1 MEEKRYGYIYEIT
14 FPDGKVYV
22 GKHIPK
28 HKGEAYN
35 WYMGSGNYV
44 KNFLKEHSKD
54 ELTKKLL
61 VEGEFT
67 IDELNKLE
75 VEYVSKYKQLPNCVN
90 KARGGDGGDTSKFID
105 YNSEEYKKN
114 HSDGIKR
121 QRIEKYGS
129 IENYSQITKEK
140 NLSLLRLNPDCFSS
154 RGFLGKHHTKETKQK
169 LSEIAKESNKLHSRE
184 SREKGFKKQIET
196 CKRKKEQIAFERI
209 KLLED
214 NNYKELDK
222 EQIRVLL
229 GFETIRSVNRFLKE
243 NNL

>member
-22 GKHIPK
+22 GKHTPK

-90 KARGGDGGDTSKFID
+90 KARGGDGGDTSKFINYKYRNQQASID
-105 YNSEEYKKN
+105 GYKKWLLEHREEVSN
-114 HSDGIKR
+114 RTKHYWSIGIYDNVNFSHTFTEEQKQKISESQKGSKNSQYGTHWYTDG
-121 QRIEKYGS
+121 
-129 IENYSQITKEK
+129 EK
-140 NLSLLRLNPDCFSS
+140 NV
-154 RGFLGKHHTKETKQK
+154 K
-169 LSEIAKESNKLHSRE
+169 AKECPP
-184 SREKGFKKQIET
+184 GFKPG
-196 CKRKKEQIAFERI
+196 RI
-209 KLLED
+209 
-214 NNYKELDK
+214 
-222 EQIRVLL
+222 
-229 GFETIRSVNRFLKE
+229 
-243 NNL
+243 